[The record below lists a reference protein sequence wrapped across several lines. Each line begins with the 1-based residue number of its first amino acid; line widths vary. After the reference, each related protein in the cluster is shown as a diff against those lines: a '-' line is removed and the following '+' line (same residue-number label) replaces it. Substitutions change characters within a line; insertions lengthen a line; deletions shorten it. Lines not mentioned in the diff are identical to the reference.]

1 MDSVSL
7 LGIAAG
13 ALTTMSF
20 LPQVMKTWRSK
31 SAKDFSFWMLGSFA
45 SGVLLWVIYGFS
57 IGSLPIIVTNLAT
70 LALATSLVG
79 MKIKFG

>member
-1 MDSVSL
+1 MDSMSL

-20 LPQVMKTWRSK
+20 LPQVLKTWQSR
-31 SAKDFSFWMLGSFA
+31 SAKDFSFWMLGAFA

-57 IGSLPIIVTNLAT
+57 IGSLPIIVTNIAT
-70 LALATSLVG
+70 LMLAAALLG
-79 MKIKFG
+79 MKMKFG

>member
-1 MDSVSL
+1 MDSMSL

-20 LPQVMKTWRSK
+20 LPQVLKTWQSR
-31 SAKDFSFWMLGSFA
+31 SAKDFSFWMLGAFT

-57 IGSLPIIVTNLAT
+57 IGSLPIIVTNIAT
-70 LALATSLVG
+70 LMLAAALLG
-79 MKIKFG
+79 MKMKFG

>member
-13 ALTTMSF
+13 TLTTISF

-31 SAKDFSFWMLGSFA
+31 SAKDFSFWMLGAFT

-57 IGSLPIIVTNLAT
+57 IGSLPIIATNLAT